1 MWSDERV
8 QMMTSAAT
16 VDIAFYKHNLGLSSF
31 PVPAIAVWTSKVGS
45 YANKLSAAQTVN
57 GTLTSVKRLIFM
69 EAA

>member
-8 QMMTSAAT
+8 EMMTSAAT
-16 VDIAFYKHNLGLSSF
+16 VDIAFHKY
-31 PVPAIAVWTSKVGS
+31 AIAVWTSKVGS
-45 YANKLSAAQTVN
+45 YANKLYAAQTVN

>member
-1 MWSDERV
+1 
-8 QMMTSAAT
+8 MMTSAT
-16 VDIAFYKHNLGLSSF
+16 IVDIAFHKY
-31 PVPAIAVWTSKVGS
+31 AIAVWTSKVGS